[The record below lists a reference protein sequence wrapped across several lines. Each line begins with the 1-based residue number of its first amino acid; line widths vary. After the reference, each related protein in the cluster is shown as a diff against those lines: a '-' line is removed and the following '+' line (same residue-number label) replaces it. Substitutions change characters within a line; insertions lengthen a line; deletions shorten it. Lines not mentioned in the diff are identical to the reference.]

1 MRLPVTLVF
10 IVFVSLWMVVI
21 ALLLGEIPATWL
33 PKSFLNVA
41 FPESF
46 ADLGN
51 AMTTLDGL
59 FSSIAIVL
67 GLIAILFQGKE
78 LKEST
83 NAQAI
88 QAAAMT
94 QQIQQQTAA
103 NILSA
108 YSARLSF
115 LSADIE
121 LMEVKINDMVK
132 RVKSEELKSE
142 QEKSE
147 LWEIIKHTRR
157 KQQRYRKEAEYIDSR
172 VQKLLEQ
179 LDNILPI

>member
-1 MRLPVTLVF
+1 M
-10 IVFVSLWMVVI
+10 
-21 ALLLGEIPATWL
+21 LLGLVPATWL
-33 PKSFLNVA
+33 SESFLRLA
-41 FPESF
+41 LPESF
-46 ADLGN
+46 ASLGN

-94 QQIQQQTAA
+94 QQIQQQVAS
-103 NILSA
+103 NVLGA

-121 LMEVKINDMVK
+121 LMEVKINDMVQ
-132 RVKSEELKSE
+132 RVKRDKLKND
-142 QEKSE
+142 QEKSD
-147 LWEIIKHTRR
+147 LWEIINTPAANSNVIVKRPKT
-157 KQQRYRKEAEYIDSR
+157 
-172 VQKLLEQ
+172 
-179 LDNILPI
+179 